1 MSDFW
6 QGLWLL
12 QSLCFS
18 TSRWSS
24 INEISSLCSKNS
36 CHATGWPIL
45 VYMAGCLQMEL
56 AVQNVWSLGWRL
68 VHDHFCN
75 TVLFTNVQSLALVQV
90 KSKLNTNCKECH
102 AVSMPILIWVGS
114 TGPTWW
120 KWRIKFLRLS
130 SDLHTHPF
138 TQNKEIGNV

>member
-12 QSLCFS
+12 QSLCFF

-24 INEISSLCSKNS
+24 INEISSLCSKHP

-90 KSKLNTNCKECH
+90 KRKLNTNSSQEELQTMSCSEYAHPNLSWIHRTHMMK
-102 AVSMPILIWVGS
+102 VKNKVPQSL
-114 TGPTWW
+114 
-120 KWRIKFLRLS
+120 LRPP
-130 SDLHTHPF
+130 HTSFH
-138 TQNKEIGNV
+138 TK